1 MFNKFVQL
9 AAIAFVSVS
18 GCPVGYFD
26 DGASHCYR
34 VSETRMDWGT
44 AQEVFLNHLH
54 IQIIFLMKFLS
65 SIAGALGDTW
75 QSFYLPM
82 LKKRL
87 TGC

>member
-44 AQEVFLNHLH
+44 AQEV
-54 IQIIFLMKFLS
+54 LS
-65 SIAGALGDTW
+65 
-75 QSFYLPM
+75 M
-82 LKKRL
+82 
-87 TGC
+87 